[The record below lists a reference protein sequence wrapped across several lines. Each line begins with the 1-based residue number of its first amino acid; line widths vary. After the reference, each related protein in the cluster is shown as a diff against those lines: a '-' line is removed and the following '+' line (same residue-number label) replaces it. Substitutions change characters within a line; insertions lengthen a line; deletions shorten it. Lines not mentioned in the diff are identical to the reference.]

1 MADTFNKGESVDITM
16 TLLDGTSVLD
26 TGIFVTIEVEI
37 LDYMLRPLGTYT
49 LADAEISRLIP
60 TTDGE
65 IFFVVPEAVSATG
78 RIGKY
83 FFKLTTTEADAD
95 YPDSVRTRMASG
107 LCFNLIY

>member
-16 TLLDGTSVLD
+16 TLSDDGVVLD
-26 TGIFVTIEVEI
+26 TADFTTISVDI

-49 LADAEISRLIP
+49 LADAEISRLVP
-60 TTDGE
+60 TTGGQ
-65 IFFVVPEAVSATG
+65 IFFVIPEAVSATG

-83 FFKLTTTEADAD
+83 FYKITTTEADVD